1 MRIISETSFVNRSF
15 SETHPPS
22 FPFSRSR
29 FLRQQ
34 GRRWKPNFPEDWGTS
49 RSWREISP
57 ATQKSRGL
65 EEDVRAMVTKIVDY
79 VVFLI
84 KFWTNHFSKQR
95 VIVIFQWLSFYVSD
109 SGVGMY
115 IPLTCWSSSWWHL
128 NLANIGSAKYW
139 LISLMITAPLVGQRS
154 NKLHGW

>member
-1 MRIISETSFVNRSF
+1 MGIISETSFFNRSF

-29 FLRQQ
+29 FFGQQ
-34 GRRWKPNFPEDWGTS
+34 GRRWKPNFPDDWGTS

-95 VIVIFQWLSFYVSD
+95 VMWFFNDYLFTFRIQV
-109 SGVGMY
+109 
-115 IPLTCWSSSWWHL
+115 
-128 NLANIGSAKYW
+128 LAC
-139 LISLMITAPLVGQRS
+139 ISLWLVPFPWHTVFPRRSVNVLKFTINFFWREEFSRNTA
-154 NKLHGW
+154 